1 MTISFSNSTQKYP
14 HKTFLIPNLLFFSL
28 CTRLCI
34 FKNVRL
40 LISNMAISFSN
51 GSPKKPNKLFL
62 LPKLKFFP
70 FVWNFSYW
78 RIWGFYFK
86 YGNGFSNSIP
96 KNIQKKPFS
105 TRFKVFSFAKTVFI
119 LKNMKVEGLLK
130 VLIPYLAINF
140 FNFQLKKTKQDI
152 FGSKI

>member
-1 MTISFSNSTQKYP
+1 MTKSKELISSMTISFSNSIQKYP
-14 HKTFLIPNLLFFSL
+14 HKTFLVPNLLFFSL

-51 GSPKKPNKLFL
+51 GSPKNPNKLFL

-70 FVWNFSYW
+70 FVWNFLYW

-96 KNIQKKPFS
+96 KNIQKKHLVPDLKFFLLL
-105 TRFKVFSFAKTVFI
+105 RLFSFWKI
-119 LKNMKVEGLLK
+119 WRLKD
-130 VLIPYLAINF
+130 Y
-140 FNFQLKKTKQDI
+140 
-152 FGSKI
+152 